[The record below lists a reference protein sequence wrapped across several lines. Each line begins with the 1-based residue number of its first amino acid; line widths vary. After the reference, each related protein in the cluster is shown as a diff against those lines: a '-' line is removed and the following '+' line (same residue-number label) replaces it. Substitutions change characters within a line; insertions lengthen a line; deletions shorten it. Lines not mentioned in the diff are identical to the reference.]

1 MASNERAALIAAIRE
16 RIDAANRLMP
26 IAQRFRF
33 PGAKH
38 PPMLW
43 HWHEDW
49 DDMPTAELL
58 DVCAWINEI
67 VGRLERRCQ

>member
-1 MASNERAALIAAIRE
+1 MPDADRTKLIVAINERMAV
-16 RIDAANRLMP
+16 ANRLMP

-33 PGAKH
+33 PGINS

-49 DDMPTAELL
+49 DDMSIAELL
-58 DVCAWINEI
+58 DVCAWFNEI
-67 VGRLERRCQ
+67 VGKLEKYD